1 MVTLAA
7 GPRIQPLHRIWKR
20 ELGEYPTGPRRAW
33 YLGIVVAVTV
43 VLYYQ
48 TYIAGAVATEILRD
62 YNMSFVYFATIT
74 AIATAFGAIA
84 SFAAGIA
91 DRMGRA
97 NLVVGGTVATSL
109 ITLFGVPNAHSSL
122 QFAIA
127 ISVVGFIEGI
137 ILVATP
143 ALVRDFSPQ
152 VGRAQAMAFWTM
164 GPVLGSL
171 VVSEV
176 SSNTLD
182 SLPRWQD
189 QYVIAGVVGLV
200 IAVVAFVGLRELG
213 TEHRNQIVG
222 ALDAETEQLIAQQG
236 LTSEQRSQNPFR
248 QMLKLD
254 IIGSSM
260 GISLFLLF
268 YYTAVVFLPV
278 FFQTV
283 QGFTASESN
292 SLLNYL
298 WISTALSMVFVGML
312 SDRLRVRKPFML
324 VGVIATV
331 AIDSVFFAKVGNGA
345 PSFSSIAT
353 ILTFSGIWS
362 GVVYVPWMA
371 SFTETVERRNPA
383 LMATGLGIWGWLLRL
398 VVAAAVITL
407 PHLVPSVTPLVQD
420 APEVQATLAQL
431 ETGFPQLAVEVQA
444 HPEIFQ
450 QLGQYANSAD
460 IPNAVLD
467 NAIRTVGTD
476 ALTQLQDPA
485 AQAELKTLG
494 GPAAVAVVQAK
505 ADTAAQWERWILICA
520 LGALAMLPLV
530 FLMAGHWRPQPRTP
544 SVLRAPAHTMDPP
557 VGAVAVASASSSAL

>member
-7 GPRIQPLHRIWKR
+7 GPRISPMHRIWKR

-91 DRMGRA
+91 DRVGRA
-97 NLVVGGTVATSL
+97 NLVVGGTIATSL

-236 LTSEQRSQNPFR
+236 LTDEQRSQNPFR

-407 PHLVPSVTPLVQD
+407 PHLIPSVTPLVQD
-420 APEVQATLAQL
+420 APGVQATLAQL
-431 ETGFPQLAVEVQA
+431 EVGFPQLAVEAQA

-450 QLGQYANSAD
+450 QLGQYANPAD
-460 IPNAVLD
+460 IPTTVLD
-467 NAIRTVGTD
+467 NAIKTVGTD
-476 ALTQLQDPA
+476 ALTQLQDPK
-485 AQAELKTLG
+485 AQADLKNLG
-494 GPAAVAVVQAK
+494 GPAAVAVVKAK

-544 SVLRAPAHTMDPP
+544 SAVRTPAHAMDP
-557 VGAVAVASASSSAL
+557 VGAVAVASASHSAL